1 MKAANTRMAKG
12 NMTMTERKQPLSQG
26 RREQGSS
33 LAWKSGLMAS
43 SVGAVLMGW
52 ALLGR
57 LEAAPAST
65 VTQIVSPEPRVIVVQ
80 VPIPNVSSSGTQQ
93 NVVQTTAPVAQ
104 ANTQANT
111 EASTQ
116 ASTPAV
122 SEPSAPAPAS
132 PQIVMPAMPER
143 PVFQQP
149 VTQTRGS

>member
-1 MKAANTRMAKG
+1 
-12 NMTMTERKQPLSQG
+12 MTMTDRKQPLSQS

-65 VTQIVSPEPRVIVVQ
+65 VAQIVSPEPRVIVVQ

-104 ANTQANT
+104 ANTQT
-111 EASTQ
+111 STQ